1 MYEARWHEVAK
12 FVRKLTPLLR
22 PLRSVWD
29 SRKFEAAGVDVEG
42 GALPHAP
49 AGASAFDP
57 QALTCCLQCPKF
69 ASYVCLVNKLEQVPE
84 RLASW
89 AEDCYCHE
97 RVCEHLSQH
106 KRHEVLKPHYE
117 TICVCPMA
125 GKRAPELAAGHI
137 QNVFRDICEKSLTEL
152 LFDSPL
158 PLGPEN
164 QQHIVSELQRAQNH
178 VQLLLSTKLQHW
190 QRMPWL
196 ACGLA
201 HHDEATARRV
211 AQQILACFEECSD
224 AELHHRVTQ
233 QFLTAPLYPELQRFA
248 EGTAFEETSLAFQT
262 AVIRLHF
269 IPVVETTV
277 EAKHAVSTRLH
288 KRDTHTGPVMV
299 SLHNRMTILEHRLE
313 NEPGFLGRLATQ
325 VTTARRLGA
334 LPLKLGL
341 HRHPLIVD
349 VENIRG
355 RHAVSAYL
363 QKPLT
368 AVIYRTDLE
377 SQYKPLNQAR
387 KQNESSRKHHQD
399 VMQKALR
406 DHNVGSRTLA
416 LRDQARHGLILDHF
430 RAVAKSS
437 DGQAMVFSLPS
448 SSEASIQRL
457 SDFFAR
463 PEIKQTSQNAGVL
476 EDCAEDLDAAG
487 SVPGSSPVFFT
498 VTKTKP
504 SANHHLYVRPGAGA
518 SLKSRHVAVALRSS
532 VPLSAGPTQYS
543 VTCQDVRDNGCSD
556 NLALL
561 STCAGQYASFLP
573 CWRALT
579 HRCPGRRSS

>member
-1 MYEARWHEVAK
+1 MRFLIASSASPQTLVPIAHFNVNLKELFPAWHNLDPLEADGEALQADEAAAQVPGQRFFLPNAIPIMGMQHCVCNLLKEVHNALEHWSGFWQDLKNLESLLNWPFRRRRLIVTCIRGTPFEHLERHFEGFSQSLYEARWHEVAK

-57 QALTCCLQCPKF
+57 QALTRCLQCPKF

-97 RVCEHLSQH
+97 RVCERLSQH
-106 KRHEVLKPHYE
+106 KRHEVLKAHYE

-178 VQLLLSTKLQHW
+178 VQLLLFTKLQHW

-288 KRDTHTGPVMV
+288 KRDTHAGPVMV

-355 RHAVSAYL
+355 RHAVSA
-363 QKPLT
+363 
-368 AVIYRTDLE
+368 
-377 SQYKPLNQAR
+377 
-387 KQNESSRKHHQD
+387 
-399 VMQKALR
+399 
-406 DHNVGSRTLA
+406 
-416 LRDQARHGLILDHF
+416 
-430 RAVAKSS
+430 
-437 DGQAMVFSLPS
+437 
-448 SSEASIQRL
+448 
-457 SDFFAR
+457 
-463 PEIKQTSQNAGVL
+463 
-476 EDCAEDLDAAG
+476 
-487 SVPGSSPVFFT
+487 
-498 VTKTKP
+498 
-504 SANHHLYVRPGAGA
+504 
-518 SLKSRHVAVALRSS
+518 
-532 VPLSAGPTQYS
+532 
-543 VTCQDVRDNGCSD
+543 
-556 NLALL
+556 
-561 STCAGQYASFLP
+561 
-573 CWRALT
+573 
-579 HRCPGRRSS
+579 